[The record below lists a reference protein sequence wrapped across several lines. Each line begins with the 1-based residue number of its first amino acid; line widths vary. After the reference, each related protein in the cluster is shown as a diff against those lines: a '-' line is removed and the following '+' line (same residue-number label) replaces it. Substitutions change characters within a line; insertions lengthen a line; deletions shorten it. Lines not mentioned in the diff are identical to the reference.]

1 MKVFIAFVKKEFFH
15 ILRDKRTLFIL
26 LGMPIAQVLLFGYAV
41 TNEFKGANI
50 TVFDQS
56 KDEVS
61 QELISRMEASGH
73 FDMVGGIETQE
84 DIHEAFKEGVI
95 KLAIIIPPGLSEEFY
110 EEGNAPIQFIADGTD
125 PNTATMLINY
135 ATMMLRQFQMEK
147 QEATGMPFS
156 INVETQMVYNPAMKS
171 VYMFVPGVMT
181 MILLLISAL
190 MTSLTLAREKELGTM
205 ELLLVSPL
213 HPLLIIIGKVTPY
226 ILLSMIIGLF
236 ILGMGVFVFGVPV
249 IGSLLLLSL
258 VSILFIITSLSL
270 GIFISSRTNNQQTAM
285 LLSMIGLM
293 MPTMLLSGFIFPI
306 ESMPWLLQGIT
317 YIIPAKYFIIIL
329 KDVMLKGSDI
339 TFIWKEVMFLTVV
352 AFVFLGLSLKSFKLR
367 LE

>member
-15 ILRDKRTLFIL
+15 ILRDRRTLLIL
-26 LGMPIAQVLLFGYAV
+26 IGMPIMQVLLFGYAV
-41 TNEFKGANI
+41 TNEFRGASLVVLDHSRDDLSI
-50 TVFDQS
+50 
-56 KDEVS
+56 
-61 QELISRMEASGH
+61 ELTERLESSGH
-73 FDMVGGIETQE
+73 FEIFQSVEAEE
-84 DIHEAFKEGVI
+84 DIHEAFKAGSI
-95 KLAIIIPPGLSEEFY
+95 KLAIVIPDDFSKTFY
-110 EEGNAPIQFIADGTD
+110 EGEQTPLQVIADGTD

-135 ATMMLRQFQMEK
+135 ASMMLGHFQKEK
-147 QEATGMPFS
+147 QEGQSMPFA
-156 INVETQMVYNPAMKS
+156 INVETQMVYNPALKS

-213 HPLLIIIGKVTPY
+213 PPLLIILGKVTPY
-226 ILLSMIIGLF
+226 ILLAMIIGVM
-236 ILGMGVFVFGVPV
+236 ILSMGVFVFGVPV
-249 IGSLLLLSL
+249 IGSLLLLFL
-258 VSILFIITSLSL
+258 VSILFIITSLAL

-306 ESMPWLLQGIT
+306 ESMPWLLQGIS
-317 YIIPAKYFIIIL
+317 YIVPAKYFIVIL
-329 KDVMLKGSDI
+329 KDIMLKGSPI
-339 TFIWKEVMFLTVV
+339 HFIWTEVVFLTIV
-352 AFVFLGLSLKSFKLR
+352 AFLFLGLSLKNFKLR

>member
-15 ILRDKRTLFIL
+15 ILRDRRTLFIL
-26 LGMPIAQVLLFGYAV
+26 IGMPVMQVLLFGYAV
-41 TNEFKGANI
+41 TNEFRGASLVVLDHSRDDLSI
-50 TVFDQS
+50 
-56 KDEVS
+56 
-61 QELISRMEASGH
+61 ELTQRLESSGH
-73 FDMVGGIETQE
+73 FEIIQAVSSED
-84 DIHEAFKEGVI
+84 DIHEAFKAGSI
-95 KLAIIIPPGLSEEFY
+95 KLAIVIPNDFSR
-110 EEGNAPIQFIADGTD
+110 QFSAGGQVPVQVIADGTD

-135 ATMMLRQFQMEK
+135 ATMMLGHFQQEK
-147 QEATGMPFS
+147 QQGQTMPFA
-156 INVETQMVYNPAMKS
+156 INVDTQMVYNPELKS

-213 HPLLIIIGKVTPY
+213 PPLLIILGKVTPY
-226 ILLSMIIGLF
+226 ILLAMIIGF
-236 ILGMGVFVFGVPV
+236 MILSMGVFVFGVPV
-249 IGSLLLLSL
+249 IGSLFLLFL
-258 VSILFIITSLSL
+258 VSILFIITSLAL

-306 ESMPWLLQGIT
+306 ESMPLLLQGIS
-317 YIIPAKYFIIIL
+317 YIVPAKYFIVIL
-329 KDVMLKGSDI
+329 KDIMLKGSPI
-339 TFIWKEVMFLTVV
+339 HFIWTEVAFLTVV
-352 AFVFLGLSLKSFKLR
+352 AFVFLGLSLKNFKLR

>member
-15 ILRDKRTLFIL
+15 ILRDRRTLLIL
-26 LGMPIAQVLLFGYAV
+26 FGMPIVQVLLFGYAV
-41 TNEFKGANI
+41 TNEFKGAAI
-50 TVFDQS
+50 TVYDQS
-56 KDEVS
+56 KDELS
-61 QELISRMEASGH
+61 RELISKMEASGH
-73 FDMVGGIETQE
+73 FEMIGGVESQ
-84 DIHEAFKEGVI
+84 DQIHEAFKAGEI
-95 KLAIIIPPGLSEEFY
+95 KLAMIIPDKFAENFFSGDQT
-110 EEGNAPIQFIADGTD
+110 PIQLISDGTD
-125 PNTATMLINY
+125 PNTSTMLINY
-135 ATMMLRQFQMEK
+135 ATMMLRHFQMEK
-147 QEATGMPFS
+147 QQAAGIPFS
-156 INVETQMVYNPAMKS
+156 IEVETQMVYNPELKS

-236 ILGMGVFVFGVPV
+236 ILGMGVFIFGVPI
-249 IGSLLLLSL
+249 IGSVLLLLL
-258 VSILFIITSLSL
+258 VSVLFVITSLAL

-285 LLSMIGLM
+285 LLSLMGLM

-306 ESMPWLLQGIT
+306 ESMPWLLQGIS
-317 YIIPAKYFIIIL
+317 YIVPAKYFIVIL
-329 KDVMLKGSDI
+329 KDIMLKGSTI
-339 TFIWKEVMFLTVV
+339 SFIWTEVAFLSVV
-352 AFVFLGLSLKSFKLR
+352 AIFFLGLSLKNFKLR

>member
-15 ILRDKRTLFIL
+15 ILRDKRTLLIL
-26 LGMPIAQVLLFGYAV
+26 FGMPLAQVLLFGYAV
-41 TNEFKGANI
+41 TNEFRGANI

-73 FDMVGGIETQE
+73 FDMIGGIETQK
-84 DIHEAFKEGVI
+84 DIHKAFKKGAI
-95 KLAIIIPPGLSEEFY
+95 KLAVIIPPDFSEKFY
-110 EEGNAPIQFIADGTD
+110 KGNAPIQFIADGTD

-135 ATMMLRQFQMEK
+135 ATMILRQFQK
-147 QEATGMPFS
+147 GKKDAVGMPFS
-156 INVETQMVYNPAMKS
+156 INVETQMVYNPALKS

-213 HPLLIIIGKVTPY
+213 HPLLIILGKVTPY
-226 ILLSMIIGLF
+226 ILLAMIIGLF
-236 ILGMGVFVFGVPV
+236 ILVMGVFIFGVPV
-249 IGSLLLLSL
+249 IGSILLLSL
-258 VSILFIITSLSL
+258 VSILFIITSLAL

-285 LLSMIGLM
+285 LLSMVGLM

-306 ESMPWLLQGIT
+306 ESMPWLLQGLS

-329 KDVMLKGSDI
+329 KDIMLKGSELS
-339 TFIWKEVMFLTVV
+339 FIWKEVLFLTVV
-352 AFVFLGLSLKSFKLR
+352 AFFFLGLSLKNFKLR